1 MKKINMPL
9 QLEPLYVRAP
19 DNPDDLFYFAMIV
32 GTNMVAMHV
41 PQPLINAVGCLWSQ
55 KWVEASKN

>member
-1 MKKINMPL
+1 MI

-32 GTNMVAMHV
+32 GTNMIAMHV
-41 PQPLINAVGCLWSQ
+41 PQPLIPAIGCIYSNLW
-55 KWVEASKN
+55 WEASKN